1 MKKNRYFQIN
11 LQRFAAKSILDLFNQ
26 KEVLDYTRNREL
38 PVLLGETL
46 FPARKTQSL
55 ELEQI
60 TGGGSSPIIASV
72 HAFDTESEIGSR
84 QAAKATLELALIK
97 RKMQLKE
104 KDIIA
109 LENPRTPAEQQ
120 YLMSQVF
127 NDLDVLVR
135 GVNARTELMRMEV
148 LANGKIKINENGL
161 DATIDYNVPA
171 DHKEALSGTNLWTDP
186 LAKPLEDIDRWIE
199 AMDTTPTRALTSKKV
214 LNALLR
220 HPQVKASVFG
230 SDTGKVLT
238 RAELDAFMQSNGMPV
253 IRTYDE
259 KYRKQ
264 NKDGSYTKARYFPE
278 NKFVMFNDDLLGETI
293 YGPTAEEI
301 RLSRDPSIDTS
312 MVGNVFTAVYEEGA
326 DPVSTWEKA
335 VTVALPSF
343 AAADEVFQAQPI
355 A

>member
-1 MKKNRYFQIN
+1 MKKNRFYQIN
-11 LQRFAAKSILDLFNQ
+11 LQRFAATSILDLFNQ

-60 TGGGSSPIIASV
+60 TGGGSLPIIASV

-84 QAAKATLELALIK
+84 QASKATLELALIK

-120 YLMSQVF
+120 YLMSQVY
-127 NDLDVLVR
+127 NDIDVLVR

-148 LANGKIKINENGL
+148 LANGKITLNENGL
-161 DATIDYNVPA
+161 NATVDYNVPA
-171 DHKEALSGTNLWTDP
+171 DHKEALTGTSMWTDT
-186 LAKPLEDIDRWIE
+186 LAKPLEDIDRWSE
-199 AMDTTPTRALTSKKV
+199 AMDTTPTRVLTSKKI

-264 NKDGSYTKARYFPE
+264 NK
-278 NKFVMFNDDLLGETI
+278 
-293 YGPTAEEI
+293 
-301 RLSRDPSIDTS
+301 
-312 MVGNVFTAVYEEGA
+312 
-326 DPVSTWEKA
+326 
-335 VTVALPSF
+335 
-343 AAADEVFQAQPI
+343 
-355 A
+355 